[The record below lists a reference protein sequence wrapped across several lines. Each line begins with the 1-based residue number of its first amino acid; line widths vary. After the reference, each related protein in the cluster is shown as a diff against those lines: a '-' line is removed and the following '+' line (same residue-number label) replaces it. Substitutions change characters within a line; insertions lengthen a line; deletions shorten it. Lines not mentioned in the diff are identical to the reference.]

1 MNMTEQAII
10 GTIVVAIG
18 GSIIWLG
25 SKAFDEVEGFTDTVY
40 SMPEEKTQSV
50 VLAEMAELEAQ
61 RAELLARQQAEGL
74 R

>member
-18 GSIIWLG
+18 GSIVWLG
-25 SKAFDEVEGFTDTVY
+25 SKAFDEIEGFTDTVY
-40 SMPEEKTQSV
+40 SMPEEKTQS